1 MRGKLMAPE
10 TAAYD
15 VIGFG
20 ETMLRFSPPAG
31 GRLEDARTFE
41 SYVAGTESNALAGAS
56 RLGLRCAW
64 ISALPENPLGR
75 RVVGELQRHG
85 VDTSG
90 VVWANDPSR
99 LGVFYAEEAP
109 APVGTRVHY
118 DRAGSAVALLDG
130 DAVDLSI
137 LETARVLHLTG
148 ITPALGP
155 GAREVFHRLL
165 RKAWDAEVEVSFDVN
180 YRAKLWEA
188 PEAAAGIEEA
198 CRAASLLLCSRD
210 DAATLWG
217 FTGGAES
224 VLRQV
229 EEQFGAGKTIV
240 MTLGSEGAAELR
252 GGEYD
257 EAPTFPSEGKVRF
270 GSGDAFAAGYLC
282 AYLKGP
288 GYEQV
293 HEREPDAT
301 PLLFGNA
308 VAALKRAIA
317 GDIATVTPEEVLG
330 VVQSDE
336 SRFR

>member
-1 MRGKLMAPE
+1 MRGKLMAPDP
-10 TAAYD
+10 TAYD
-15 VIGFG
+15 VLGFG

-31 GRLEDARTFE
+31 GRIEDARTFE
-41 SYVAGTESNALAGAS
+41 SYVAGTESNTLAGAS

-64 ISALPENPLGR
+64 ISALPENALGR
-75 RVVGELQRHG
+75 RVVGELRRHG
-85 VDTSG
+85 VDTRG
-90 VVWANDPSR
+90 VVWATDPAR

-118 DRAGSAVALLDG
+118 DRAGSAISVLDS
-130 DAVDLSI
+130 DAVDLTI
-137 LETARVLHLTG
+137 IEAARVLHLTG

-155 GAREVFHRLL
+155 GAREVFQRLL
-165 RKAWDAEVEVSFDVN
+165 QKARDTEVEVSFDVN

-217 FTGGAES
+217 FTGDAES

-229 EEQFGAGKTIV
+229 EERFGAGKTIV

-252 GGEYD
+252 GGEYG

-282 AYLKGP
+282 GYLEGP
-288 GYEQV
+288 GYKQV
-293 HEREPDAT
+293 RQREPGAT

-308 VAALKRAIA
+308 VAALKRCIA
-317 GDIATVTPEEVLG
+317 GDIATITPEEVLG
-330 VVQSDE
+330 VLQRDE
-336 SRFR
+336 RRFR